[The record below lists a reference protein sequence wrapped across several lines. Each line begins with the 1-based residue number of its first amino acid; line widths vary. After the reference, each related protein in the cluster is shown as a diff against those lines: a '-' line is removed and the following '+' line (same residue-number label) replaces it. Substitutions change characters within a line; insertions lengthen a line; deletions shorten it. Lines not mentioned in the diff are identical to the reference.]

1 MFVAFYP
8 LQFYSGSH
16 DATTTGKC
24 WPNEANLNRLSS
36 LFRTSADTMGQCYGK
51 VFLDSRTVLDN
62 IRGNF
67 STPLSLPMELFQQ
80 FNYCGSLNTDESDD
94 AFSVL
99 VESVCMAKVRVR
111 ILPSCAS

>member
-1 MFVAFYP
+1 
-8 LQFYSGSH
+8 
-16 DATTTGKC
+16 
-24 WPNEANLNRLSS
+24 
-36 LFRTSADTMGQCYGK
+36 MGQCYGK

-99 VESVCMAKVRVR
+99 AESVCMAKVSANSAQFNAVLFSTARP
-111 ILPSCAS
+111 LPYR